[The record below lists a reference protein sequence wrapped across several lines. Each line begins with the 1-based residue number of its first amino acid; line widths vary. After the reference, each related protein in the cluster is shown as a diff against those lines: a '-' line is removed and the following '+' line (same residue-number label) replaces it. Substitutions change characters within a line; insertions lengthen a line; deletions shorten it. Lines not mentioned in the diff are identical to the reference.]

1 MAPEHQICGLRN
13 DWESSPYVY
22 LAWQELYVFWNLFGF
37 SRMILNVSDV
47 YHMDGHTVLSLYCLG
62 PFQFLRNGNVTTS
75 WMLEGIKGPSLK
87 MLTFP

>member
-37 SRMILNVSDV
+37 SRMILSREFKIHVLEITCTAKSVSIRRRSR
-47 YHMDGHTVLSLYCLG
+47 MS
-62 PFQFLRNGNVTTS
+62 FLV
-75 WMLEGIKGPSLK
+75 
-87 MLTFP
+87 